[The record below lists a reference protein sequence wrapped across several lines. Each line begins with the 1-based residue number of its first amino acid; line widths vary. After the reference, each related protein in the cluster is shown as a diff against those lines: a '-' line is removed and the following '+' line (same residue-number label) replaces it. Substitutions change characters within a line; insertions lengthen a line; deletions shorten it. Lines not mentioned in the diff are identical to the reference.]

1 MEEIAAFLQEIPV
14 DVILFCFSL
23 PLEDTLRRYEK
34 GRRRRI
40 ACQIR
45 TSCRCRCRT
54 ELSGTGLKALI
65 CGGGGENGPSLFGVT
80 QKDT

>member
-1 MEEIAAFLQEIPV
+1 MEEIAAFFLQDIPV

-23 PLEDTLRRYEK
+23 PLEDTRRRYEK

-45 TSCRCRCRT
+45 TSC
-54 ELSGTGLKALI
+54 SDVVAGQ
-65 CGGGGENGPSLFGVT
+65 N
-80 QKDT
+80 